1 MSLISEFISDYGLS
15 ILYTILTAIISFVG
29 VRIKTLYKKI
39 VDNNL
44 KKQVV
49 EDTVKYVE
57 QLYKN
62 LNGKEKLEIAKKN
75 ILELLKDKGI
85 YINELELNVLI
96 ESVCNNIKKIGGE

>member
-1 MSLISEFISDYGLS
+1 MSLINEFISDYGLS

-29 VRIKTLYKKI
+29 VRFKTLYGKI

>member
-1 MSLISEFISDYGLS
+1 MSLINEFISDYGLS
-15 ILYTILTAIISFVG
+15 ILYTILTAVISFVG

-75 ILELLKDKGI
+75 ILELLKEKGI

>member
-1 MSLISEFISDYGLS
+1 MSLINEFISDYGLS
-15 ILYTILTAIISFVG
+15 ILYTILTAVISFVG